1 MDRMIERDRTGLHQQ
16 AQSGLIDEV
25 LRDRMSD
32 EREIAARAHAL
43 GLRKA
48 SRYFPVTVRVRY
60 QPTGADPLARQRRN
74 VALLDAV
81 AHAVNASGHTG
92 LFATRSD
99 GEVGAVIALSS
110 SRAGGADK
118 TWNALGDGVNREVM
132 RIDGVQHSVLAVGTP
147 ADARHRC
154 GARTGRVRPRRGG
167 GAGDGRAGPAVLPR
181 IRRAVARVDLAVAGR
196 SAGAGASPRPN

>member
-1 MDRMIERDRTGLHQQ
+1 MTAVGTRGEEWGRLIVPRAAADTARATKVLERAAVALAMDRMIERDRAGLHQQ

-32 EREIAARAHAL
+32 EREIAVRAHAL

-60 QPTGADPLARQRRN
+60 RPTGADPLARQRRN

-92 LFATRSD
+92 LVR
-99 GEVGAVIALSS
+99 
-110 SRAGGADK
+110 
-118 TWNALGDGVNREVM
+118 
-132 RIDGVQHSVLAVGTP
+132 HSQ
-147 ADARHRC
+147 R
-154 GARTGRVRPRRGG
+154 RRGRCRYRIEFQPR
-167 GAGDGRAGPAVLPR
+167 GRRGQGMEC
-181 IRRAVARVDLAVAGR
+181 AR
-196 SAGAGASPRPN
+196 